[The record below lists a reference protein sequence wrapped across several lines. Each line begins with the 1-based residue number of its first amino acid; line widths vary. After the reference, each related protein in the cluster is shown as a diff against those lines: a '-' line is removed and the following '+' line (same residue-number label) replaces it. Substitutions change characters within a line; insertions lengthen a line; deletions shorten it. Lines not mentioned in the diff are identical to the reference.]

1 MKLLLITIS
10 CICLTGY
17 PLSGANEL
25 DDAQDTANGVS
36 IHPSSQSQPGSARM
50 SIEKEFEMLYQSL
63 KEIHADYYSDVMKTL
78 AFLIIAL
85 GWFITSNKS
94 REFFRK
100 NRTARISSILAV
112 AIICVIH
119 IRFCI
124 LTYYSSQKLLSLLD
138 GMNYIEAE
146 RYSSYAINIPQ
157 LATNLVQNVVL
168 FGVLIVIL
176 CTLKETSSTP

>member
-1 MKLLLITIS
+1 MKLSLMAII
-10 CICLTGY
+10 CICVTGW
-17 PLSGANEL
+17 PLSGAHEL
-25 DDAQDTANGVS
+25 DDAQDTANGIS
-36 IHPSSQSQPGSARM
+36 THSSRQSQPAAARM
-50 SIEKEFEMLYQSL
+50 SIEKEFDMLYQSL

-100 NRTARISSILAV
+100 NRVARISSILAV

-119 IRFCI
+119 VRFCI
-124 LTYYSSQKLLSLLD
+124 LTYSSSQKLLSLLD
-138 GMNYIEAE
+138 GMNYIDTG
-146 RYSSYAINIPQ
+146 RYSSYAIDIPQ
-157 LATNLVQNVVL
+157 LATNLVQNVAL

>member
-1 MKLLLITIS
+1 MKLLLIAIS
-10 CICLTGY
+10 CVCVTGY
-17 PLSGANEL
+17 PLSEANEL

-36 IHPSSQSQPGSARM
+36 INSSSQSQPAAARM
-50 SIEKEFEMLYQSL
+50 SIEKEFDMLYQSL
-63 KEIHADYYSDVMKTL
+63 KEIHADYYSDVMKTVV
-78 AFLIIAL
+78 FLIIAL

-94 REFFRK
+94 RDFFRK

-119 IRFCI
+119 VRFCI
-124 LTYYSSQKLLSLLD
+124 LMYFSSQKFLSLLD
-138 GMNYIEAE
+138 GMNYIDAG

-157 LATNLVQNVVL
+157 LATNLVQNVAL